1 MNLKIKILVIS
12 LFLSVKLFS
21 QEYPKL
27 LIVKQDTLV
36 VFTKYQSVFLAKINE
51 ENKINRTIIL
61 NQEKQLSLKDSIISI
76 DKKNFNSAMSMSDS
90 YKELIKSKDA
100 IIKAQNS
107 KENIYIKEVKKQKT
121 QKNITIIASC
131 VLMIV
136 SLFIK

>member
-51 ENKINRTIIL
+51 ENKINRTIII

-90 YKELIKSKDA
+90 YKEVIKSKDA
-100 IIKAQNS
+100 IIKTQNS
-107 KENIYIKEVKKQKT
+107 KENIYVKEVKKQKT
-121 QKNITIIASC
+121 QKNITIVASC
-131 VLMIV
+131 VLIIV
-136 SLFIK
+136 SLLIK